1 VKGGISF
8 WTQKESPV
16 LEGRRALSARKS
28 VGLSRLQLAAEA
40 RISASTVGN
49 LERGKTMKGSTRD
62 KIQRALEAHGVKFAD
77 GSARPLAD
85 GRFLPRRDGRIVLL
99 HRAAISLARFKAG
112 WSRGQLASKADL
124 MLDTILLYE
133 SSDMDL
139 RLRPEVAERLFL
151 LFEAN
156 GVVLTAR

>member
-1 VKGGISF
+1 VLKGR
-8 WTQKESPV
+8 Q
-16 LEGRRALSARKS
+16 ALSARKS
-28 VGLSRLQLAAEA
+28 VGLSRPQLAAEA

-49 LERGKTMKGSTRD
+49 LERGKTINGTTRE
-62 KIQRALEAHGVKFAD
+62 KVQRALEAHGAKFVD
-77 GSARPLAD
+77 GSARRLAD

-99 HRAAISLARFKAG
+99 HPAAIAMARFKAG
-112 WSRGQLASKADL
+112 WSRGQLASKAAL
-124 MLDTILLYE
+124 MRDTILLYE
-133 SSDMDL
+133 SSAADL

>member
-1 VKGGISF
+1 MNG
-8 WTQKESPV
+8 
-16 LEGRRALSARKS
+16 SARHIPGRTLP
-28 VGLSRLQLAAEA
+28 VR
-40 RISASTVGN
+40 
-49 LERGKTMKGSTRD
+49 
-62 KIQRALEAHGVKFAD
+62 GVKFAG
-77 GSARPLAD
+77 GSARRLAD

-99 HRAAISLARFKAG
+99 HPAAISLARFKAG

-133 SSDMDL
+133 SSDTDL

-156 GVVLTAR
+156 GVVLSVH

>member
-1 VKGGISF
+1 M
-8 WTQKESPV
+8 QKESPV
-16 LEGRRALSARKS
+16 LKGTRARAARNS

-40 RISASTVGN
+40 NISASTVGN
-49 LERGKTMKGSTRD
+49 LERGKTMNGSTLD
-62 KIQRALEAHGVKFAD
+62 KVQRALEAHGVKFAD
-77 GSARPLAD
+77 GSARRLAG

-99 HRAAISLARFKAG
+99 HRAAIAMARFKAG
-112 WSRGQLASKADL
+112 WSPGQLASKADL

-133 SSDMDL
+133 SSAADL

-156 GVVLTAR
+156 GVALSAG

>member
-1 VKGGISF
+1 
-8 WTQKESPV
+8 
-16 LEGRRALSARKS
+16 
-28 VGLSRLQLAAEA
+28 
-40 RISASTVGN
+40 
-49 LERGKTMKGSTRD
+49 MKGFTRD
-62 KIQRALEAHGVKFAD
+62 KVQRVLEANG
-77 GSARPLAD
+77 ARHRAGLPRRLAA

-99 HRAAISLARFKAG
+99 HPAAISLARFKAG

-133 SSDMDL
+133 SSDTDL

-156 GVVLTAR
+156 GVVLSVH